1 MLGVALEAEVGAYIE
16 GLDEEVD
23 EDGYRLVVRSG
34 HAPPRTITT
43 GAGHPPILAAFRSR
57 PHAFAK
63 PQVITPDEYSAPTGP
78 SQPVGRVDPQPDRGL
93 RILGT

>member
-1 MLGVALEAEVGAYIE
+1 MLAVALEAEVDAYIE

-43 GAGHPPILAAFRSR
+43 GAGRIDIRA
-57 PHAFAK
+57 
-63 PQVITPDEYSAPTGP
+63 
-78 SQPVGRVDPQPDRGL
+78 RVSMASGL
-93 RILGT
+93 IR